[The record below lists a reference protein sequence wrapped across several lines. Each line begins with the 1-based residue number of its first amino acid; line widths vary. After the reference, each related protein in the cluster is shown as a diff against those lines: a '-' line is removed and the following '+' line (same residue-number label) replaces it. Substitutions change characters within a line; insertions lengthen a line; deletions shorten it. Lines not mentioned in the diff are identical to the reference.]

1 MSITHNNETIKLLE
15 HRTLVQSTVD
25 AEAGR
30 REISTYNIDVLLNN
44 HIGNLFCRKDFLQM
58 LYPYLL
64 LHMIKPL
71 YRGKKVIFTI
81 SIEAKTRAN
90 IKASAVQF
98 IASNMEDTDPPSS
111 FARYLHREIDSLPDT
126 PLDRPIQDVKLVIYA
141 DEIGF
146 LNRVIRDSKIETNIN
161 ERETFKNEQCVV
173 CLQRPPNVLFCNCG
187 HLSVYSDSFPG
198 LRENKCVVRKT
209 ENITIRIL

>member
-15 HRTLVQSTVD
+15 HRTLVQNTVD

-64 LHMIKPL
+64 LHMIKPI

-81 SIEAKTRAN
+81 CIEAKTREN
-90 IKASAVQF
+90 IKASTVQF
-98 IASNMEDTDPPSS
+98 IVSKTEETDPPSS

-141 DEIGF
+141 NEVRF

-173 CLQRPPNVLFCNCG
+173 CLQKPPNVLFVTAGIYPCVPTVFP
-187 HLSVYSDSFPG
+187 VYGKINASYV
-198 LRENKCVVRKT
+198 KRK
-209 ENITIRIL
+209 I

>member
-1 MSITHNNETIKLLE
+1 M
-15 HRTLVQSTVD
+15 
-25 AEAGR
+25 GR

-81 SIEAKTRAN
+81 CIEAKTRSN

-98 IASNMEDTDPPSS
+98 IMSKPEDTTAS
-111 FARYLHREIDSLPDT
+111 FARFLHREIDSLPDT
-126 PLDRPIQDVKLVIYA
+126 PLDRPIQDLKLLIYS

-161 ERETFKNEQCVV
+161 ERDTFKNDQCMV
-173 CLQRPPNVLFCNCG
+173 CLQKPPNVLFCNCG
-187 HLSVYSDSFPG
+187 HLSVCSDCFPS
-198 LRENKCVVRKT
+198 LRENECIVFKT
-209 ENITIRIL
+209 ETRSITIRIL